1 MKRSPNFKSQQGA
14 ALAIS
19 LIMLTVVTLVTL
31 AGMRGGNMQ
40 ERMTSNLNNKAI
52 SFMAAEAGAS
62 RFWQW
67 MNDPAFEWESDDW
80 QDVIPTDTSEANN
93 IGAYGYFWIDPSE
106 DEEEDGVK
114 WSPDGNSVTV
124 FVQGLSRVGGEELGS
139 TRLRFEYSRQINP
152 AFFKG
157 LLSDDDIDI
166 NGNAYL
172 QGSAHANG
180 DFDVS
185 GGAST
190 LTPPGTVSAVGTA
203 SMSGTVAG
211 TNRFSGAAEIE
222 VPSALI
228 FINDYISDASNPYT
242 SSCTIGSGDHG
253 GSVYYCNGNVTTNG
267 SFSNVTILAQGN
279 VTHNGA
285 SSLGSGAL
293 TVAIIAGGNITI
305 NGSNDTYGVF
315 WADGDVRQ
323 NGSSVLGGS
332 VVAGGDITRNGV
344 FNYVQVDDFGD
355 LGLPRTAKISSWTE
369 HMP

>member
-106 DEEEDGVK
+106 DGVK
-114 WSPDGNSVTV
+114 WSSDGNSVTV

-157 LLSDDDIDI
+157 LLSDEDIDI
-166 NGNAYL
+166 NGNADLYS
-172 QGSAHANG
+172 SAHANG
-180 DFDVS
+180 DADVS
-185 GGAST
+185 GGSSQ
-190 LTPPGTVSAVGTA
+190 LFPPGTISAVGTA
-203 SMSGTVAG
+203 SMKKVKDESRVI
-211 TNRFSGAAEIE
+211 SGAAKIE
-222 VPSALI
+222 VPSALS
-228 FINDYISDASNPYT
+228 FIDEYISDASKTYT
-242 SSCTIGSGDHG
+242 AGCTIGAGDHK
-253 GSVYYCNGNVTTNG
+253 GSVYYCNGDVTTSGN
-267 SFSNVTILAQGN
+267 FSNVTILARGN

-285 SSLGSGAL
+285 SNLGSGAL
-293 TVAIIAGGNITI
+293 TVAIIASRNITL
-305 NGSNDTYGVF
+305 NGSSDTYGVF
-315 WADGDVRQ
+315 WADGNVTQ

-332 VVAGGDITRNGV
+332 VVAGGDITFNGN
-344 FNYVQVDDFGD
+344 FTYRKNDNFGD

>member
-106 DEEEDGVK
+106 DGVK

-157 LLSDDDIDI
+157 LLSDNDIRI
-166 NGNAYL
+166 NGGPDL
-172 QGSAHANG
+172 DGSAHANNVL
-180 DFDVS
+180 DVK
-185 GGAST
+185 GNGT
-190 LTPPGTVSAVGTA
+190 LTGTVSAVLTA
-203 SMSGTVAG
+203 SMDKVEDEQVI
-211 TNRFSGAAEIE
+211 SGAAKIE
-222 VPSALI
+222 VPSALS
-228 FINDYISDASNPYT
+228 FINEYISDASNSYT

-253 GSVYYCNGNVTTNG
+253 GSVYYCNGNVTTSG

-315 WADGDVRQ
+315 WAEGNVTQ

-332 VVAGGDITRNGV
+332 VVAGGDITRNGE
-344 FNYVQVDDFGD
+344 FNYVQADNFGD